1 MAEAVE
7 RTRRTPAQLF
17 ALVFGIVYLGVG
29 IVGFFVTGFDD
40 FASDRF
46 DEKLLIFAL
55 NPLHN
60 LVHLGIGAA
69 WVGASVKHLT
79 ARQANVGIGIV
90 LALVALLGFVDL
102 LEWLAVSGP
111 ESADNWLHLGTA
123 ILALYFG
130 SVGARG
136 PASTVTV

>member
-1 MAEAVE
+1 MAEAME

-29 IVGFFVTGFDD
+29 VVGFFVTGFDD
-40 FASDRF
+40 FASDTF

-69 WVGASVKHLT
+69 WIGASVNHLT
-79 ARQANVGIGIV
+79 AKQANLGIGIAY
-90 LALVALLGFVDL
+90 ALVAILGFFDV
-102 LEWLAVSGP
+102 LEWLAIEGP
-111 ESADNWLHLGTA
+111 GSADNWLHLGTA
-123 ILALYFG
+123 ILAIYFG

-136 PASTVTV
+136 PASTITV